1 MDRLKG
7 KVAIITGAAQG
18 MGAAAAR
25 AFVSNGAKVIMT
37 DIKAEKGAALA
48 IELGEDAIFVEH
60 DVGSS
65 AGWKTVVEAGEKAY
79 GPITT
84 LINNAG
90 IVGVVEGTIDLTEE
104 DYHRISA
111 TNQTSVFL
119 GMQDVLPSLLAIGGG
134 SIINNSSIAEMAV
147 VA

>member
-65 AGWKTVVEAGEKAY
+65 AGWKTVVEAGEKAF

-90 IVGVVEGTIDLTEE
+90 IEGSTACIPRNTE
-104 DYHRISA
+104 
-111 TNQTSVFL
+111 VWL
-119 GMQDVLPSLLAIGGG
+119 
-134 SIINNSSIAEMAV
+134 
-147 VA
+147 VALIR